1 MVFSPGFQV
10 NDLMCMVAGCTNTVC
25 AKEQAMSLK
34 SMIEKRHTT
43 QTRLAQKTGIPQPT
57 ISEYV
62 TGKRPID
69 NMTVGTALKLMEA
82 LNTKKIHDLM

>member
-1 MVFSPGFQV
+1 MIESK
-10 NDLMCMVAGCTNTVC
+10 LTTT
-25 AKEQAMSLK
+25 KEQAMSLK

-43 QTRLAQKTGIPQPT
+43 QTQLAQKSGIPQPT

-62 TGKRPID
+62 TGKRPVS

>member
-1 MVFSPGFQV
+1 
-10 NDLMCMVAGCTNTVC
+10 
-25 AKEQAMSLK
+25 MSLK

-43 QTRLAQKTGIPQPT
+43 QTQLARKSGIPQQT

-62 TGKRPID
+62 TGKRPVS

-82 LNTKKIHDLM
+82 LNTKKIHDLT

>member
-1 MVFSPGFQV
+1 
-10 NDLMCMVAGCTNTVC
+10 
-25 AKEQAMSLK
+25 MSLK

-62 TGKRPID
+62 TGKRLID